1 MMAEALD
8 VEAIVIDRSAEKETL
23 KLLFH
28 YLVNSID
35 AAALLPAAL
44 SASLI
49 TEQQRSD
56 CASEA
61 DPYKKAEKFVGHL
74 QRAVNGDTAN
84 FRKFLK
90 VLHITNQGSIATRL
104 QSKRK
109 ACYGDRTCV
118 YFNVFSLYKLSAISC
133 YKHTYEQ
140 TYKRNNLL
148 LLIGDIQL

>member
-1 MMAEALD
+1 MAEALD
-8 VEAIVIDRSAEKETL
+8 VRKRSMDVEAIVIERSAEKETL

-49 TEQQRSD
+49 SEQQRSD
-56 CASEA
+56 CACEA

-109 ACYGDRTCV
+109 ACYGDYIV
-118 YFNVFSLYKLSAISC
+118 YFNVILLYYKLSAVRCCC
-133 YKHTYEQ
+133 YKHTC
-140 TYKRNNLL
+140 T
-148 LLIGDIQL
+148 

>member
-8 VEAIVIDRSAEKETL
+8 VEGVVMDRSAEKETL

-28 YLVNSID
+28 YLVVNSID
-35 AAALLPAAL
+35 AAAILPAAL

-49 TEQQRSD
+49 SEQQRSD

-74 QRAVNGDTAN
+74 QRSVNGDTAN

-90 VLHITNQGSIATRL
+90 VLHITNHGSIASRL

-109 ACYGDRTCV
+109 TRYGDCTCV
-118 YFNVFSLYKLSAISC
+118 YFMSLMFISLYKLSAI
-133 YKHTYEQ
+133 KVLVTW
-140 TYKRNNLL
+140 LL
-148 LLIGDIQL
+148 RELAPH